1 MREEWGPWVEHD
13 GGGCPVRIGMV
24 ICVVHRDGK
33 EQSGRVTMDI
43 MLSPNW
49 FFAAPELMGETDV
62 IRYRIRNPKGLQEL
76 QDLIADLPVPTPQRQ
91 PELV

>member
-1 MREEWGPWVEHD
+1 
-13 GGGCPVRIGMV
+13 
-24 ICVVHRDGK
+24 
-33 EQSGRVTMDI
+33 